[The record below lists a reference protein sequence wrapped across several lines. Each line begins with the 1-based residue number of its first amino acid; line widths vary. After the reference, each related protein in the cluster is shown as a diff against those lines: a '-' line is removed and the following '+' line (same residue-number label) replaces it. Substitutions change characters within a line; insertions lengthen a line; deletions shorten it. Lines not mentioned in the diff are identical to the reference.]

1 MREGGLDG
9 LPFQMQAYWSEKTT
23 CNTPVFW
30 GWAIRNQWLRAL
42 LSLSLLW
49 GRRERLKQY
58 QSSQESLASSPW
70 SLGAAWIG

>member
-1 MREGGLDG
+1 MREDRLDG

-23 CNTPVFW
+23 CNTRIFW
-30 GWAIRNQWLRAL
+30 VWAIRNQWLRAL

-58 QSSQESLASSPW
+58 QSSKDFLAPW